1 MTAFA
6 LPGMKT
12 TERRQRPDPAQLRA
26 GFTFEQKQALETL
39 EHFGWH
45 LRFVRRPLFRDP
57 IPVLFDR
64 SGKRYVVLQ
73 PDGSL
78 DESQTLKLRD

>member
-1 MTAFA
+1 MNT
-6 LPGMKT
+6 P
-12 TERRQRPDPAQLRA
+12 ERRQPPDPAQLRA
-26 GFTFEQKQALETL
+26 GLTAEQRQAVETL

-64 SGKRYVVLQ
+64 SGERFVVLQ
-73 PDGSL
+73 PDGTL
-78 DESQTLKLRD
+78 DESQTLKLRP